1 MVNQGYILMFRKL
14 ESDGAFIHDSRFTI
28 DVSQQKQLMMDSVI
42 DFLTPLNLSEI
53 SGDTGYKEGQIGKA
67 NKNLRGRIPGPR

>member
-28 DVSQQKQLMMDSVI
+28 DVSQQK
-42 DFLTPLNLSEI
+42 
-53 SGDTGYKEGQIGKA
+53 
-67 NKNLRGRIPGPR
+67 